1 MSGPGPDA
9 GGFEPPSEDAEP
21 VGSIAEE
28 AFKLF
33 RAMSPG
39 MAEASDHAASD
50 HAASDHVCTTAW
62 CPVCQVVG
70 FVRQHPDAVASVTQ
84 SAAGLA
90 RSLRDL
96 VDAALAPQPSQE
108 DQ

>member
-1 MSGPGPDA
+1 MSAPAPDA
-9 GGFEPPSEDAEP
+9 AGPEEPFPDSEP
-21 VGSIAEE
+21 VGTIADE

-33 RAMSPG
+33 RAITAPIED
-39 MAEASDHAASD
+39 EAAG
-50 HAASDHVCTTAW
+50 HVCSTAW

-70 FVRQHPDAVASVTQ
+70 FAREHPDAISSVTQ
-84 SAAGLA
+84 SASALA

-96 VDAALAPQPSQE
+96 VDAAMAPKPSQE

>member
-1 MSGPGPDA
+1 MSA
-9 GGFEPPSEDAEP
+9 SEPTPEP

-33 RAMSPG
+33 RTMSSSSSSS
-39 MAEASDHAASD
+39 ASANEAVNETHT
-50 HAASDHVCTTAW
+50 DHVCSTSW

-70 FVRQHPDAVASVTQ
+70 FVRDNPEAIASVTS

-90 RSLRDL
+90 RSVRDL
-96 VDAALAPQPSQE
+96 VETAMSPREKP
-108 DQ
+108 

>member
-1 MSGPGPDA
+1 VSAPAPDA
-9 GGFEPPSEDAEP
+9 AGHEEAPNDSEP
-21 VGSIAEE
+21 VGSIADE

-33 RAMSPG
+33 RAMTSPTDD
-39 MAEASDHAASD
+39 EAAG
-50 HAASDHVCTTAW
+50 HVCSTSW

-70 FVRQHPDAVASVTQ
+70 FAREHPDAIASVTQ
-84 SAAGLA
+84 SASALA

-96 VDAALAPQPSQE
+96 VDTAMAPKPSQE